1 MKNEN
6 KIIKERTKNLT
17 DGAKECLLITEKG
30 MFTMG
35 KQSEVLILLTVMI
48 TRLKEALPIDVLETS
63 LKMGLMSDEEKLKF
77 IADELEKMIKDG
89 K

>member
-6 KIIKERTKNLT
+6 KIIEERTKILT
-17 DGAKECLLITEKG
+17 DGAKKCLLITEKG
-30 MFTMG
+30 MMMEGT
-35 KQSEVLILLTVMI
+35 SSDLLALLTMLI
-48 TRLKEALPIDVLETS
+48 TELKGELPIDVLETS

-77 IADELEKMIKDG
+77 MADELEKMIKDG

>member
-6 KIIKERTKNLT
+6 KIIKERTKILT
-17 DGAKECLLITEKG
+17 DGAKKCLLITEKG
-30 MFTMG
+30 MMMEGT
-35 KQSEVLILLTVMI
+35 SSDLLALLTTLI
-48 TRLKEALPIDVLETS
+48 TELKKELPIDVLETS

-77 IADELEKMIKDG
+77 MADELKKMIKDG

>member
-6 KIIKERTKNLT
+6 KIIEERTKILT
-17 DGAKECLLITEKG
+17 DGAKKCLLITEKG
-30 MFTMG
+30 MMMEGT
-35 KQSEVLILLTVMI
+35 SSDLLALLTMLI
-48 TRLKEALPIDVLETS
+48 TELKGKLPIDVLETS

-77 IADELEKMIKDG
+77 MADELEKMIKDG

>member
-6 KIIKERTKNLT
+6 KIIKERIKILT
-17 DGAKECLLITEKG
+17 DGAKKCLLITEKG
-30 MFTMG
+30 MMMEGT
-35 KQSEVLILLTVMI
+35 SSDLLALLTMLI
-48 TRLKEALPIDVLETS
+48 TELKGELPIDVLETS

-77 IADELEKMIKDG
+77 MADELEKMIKDG